1 MNLSQQAQAILLLTV
16 SFGRNDQKSAKP
28 LSKSE
33 WSRFAIWLKDHELE
47 PSGLLQG
54 DLQTKLSRLSD
65 KSISADRIQALL
77 EGAPRPRPQN
87 GKGPVCGS

>member
-28 LSKSE
+28 LSKGE

-54 DLQTKLSRLSD
+54 
-65 KSISADRIQALL
+65 SANKAFTTFGQIDF
-77 EGAPRPRPQN
+77 
-87 GKGPVCGS
+87 C